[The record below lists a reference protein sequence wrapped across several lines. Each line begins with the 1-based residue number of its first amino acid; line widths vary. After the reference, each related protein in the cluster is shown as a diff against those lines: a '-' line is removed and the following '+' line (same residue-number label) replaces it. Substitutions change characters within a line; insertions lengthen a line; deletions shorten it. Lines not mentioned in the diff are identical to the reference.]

1 MTGRMSCLE
10 VRSRGSAWPACST
23 TGEHYSAF
31 HGHSVIW
38 NQERENGC
46 SQSVEEL
53 HGGASPLL
61 PVQQGHGS
69 QVAGHSQEVGH
80 WWVTHSFPLHPLPP

>member
-46 SQSVEEL
+46 SQSVEDNCMEEPRPSSQYSRAMVHKWL
-53 HGGASPLL
+53 ATGRKLDIGG
-61 PVQQGHGS
+61 
-69 QVAGHSQEVGH
+69 
-80 WWVTHSFPLHPLPP
+80 